1 MACVK
6 VYLCSNP
13 EENGCEKWYGGEGL
27 PNNLDQESVVERR
40 LLRQRVVPR
49 LREYCRCTHGVEFR
63 VIDPYEA
70 VEPRNW
76 PSQKER
82 LEILEDCRKN
92 SLGPFFVGLVGEQ
105 YGDPCLP
112 EQIEA
117 SEFQHVFKVC
127 QLMGLKTDIL
137 EKCYQRDENALPPS
151 FCMLNPA
158 GRFKHPGVQPNEN
171 NNWFEVLPEVRKIL
185 HDVVTQ
191 CLQVGIMTHE
201 KAQKYFRSAL
211 ENDIRYAYEDS
222 SSEDVARCL
231 CYVHK
236 INNPKKKIGLS
247 PEKQAQLHQLTQL
260 REHFLPSMVAFHKAL
275 MYSTTTK
282 CNRLQG
288 YTPEMRLDFAVGL
301 IEQLHTDLK
310 RLIDSAVSNGR
321 AVTVDEFGQKDLC
334 RIFSSLYR
342 IEREE
347 VEQVKSYL
355 KRKNTKFPFILN
367 GRPCSGKTVLLA
379 YCASQASMWLKNL
392 DPEIVVYFIDVN
404 NSLRQLL
411 KDICKSVD
419 SSSTCVNN
427 IFQLK
432 ENFKRLLTTRSSS
445 KSPLVLIIDGL
456 DQLPKTDGQLDL
468 TLLPETLAPNV
479 KLLISINV
487 NRPELLATLKKYY
500 TDSTVFCELQ
510 EVESKSCSH
519 LLTTL
524 LQESN
529 RKITSGQ
536 QMYVNQAFKKCSVP
550 LYAEL
555 LHRQAVHWK
564 SEFEITE
571 DSLVQEVHNNIVL
584 MFDHL
589 EKKHGKAVVSKAL
602 SYLTLA
608 RYGMTA
614 AELTDVLSCD
624 DEVLTFFLPP
634 GVSVPLTVKVPE
646 IFVESL
652 LSDLKGF
659 LVLRN
664 ILGTQTLFWVS
675 RHFPLVVCK
684 RYLSSEETSQKIH
697 HVLLDYFSGSWANGT
712 AKPLIINEDDSDG
725 PQNINIDIDR
735 QVPSQPWIFS
745 PPFCIS
751 TAKSPSARTH
761 PNLRKLHILPFLL
774 LKSGRIEELGNLM
787 FSQEYLQA
795 MLQAK
800 LADKLFLWLEKTSQ
814 LVFPKKLQLL
824 HIILRSSACLLRNSP
839 ADLPIVLQAK
849 LIPFLNVFPALEE
862 CANLPRF
869 DGIILKSGVY
879 TVLPPVPAVPCTHC
893 TPQESTAARIM
904 QSAGSICGTVVV
916 VLENGAAWACNG
928 GIFEGLRLNQL
939 SNLHFT
945 SVSSYGN
952 IFLLSTHCGKLV
964 LWDAHSAQ
972 PQEIQTQQRDKTILE
987 GVLVSNDKL
996 FVWWRGQNI
1005 VNVFVDREEQ
1015 TELHCTYEITCVTC
1029 SEEGDIIYCGQKEG
1043 SVTIF
1048 EWSNGQLLA
1057 TFTCPK
1063 DMPLID
1069 MILSEGNG
1077 MITCVDQAGNVFAW
1091 NLDIITDPILVC
1103 ENYCTTQEKVLN
1115 TDYKRNEVLLLCK
1128 KQQMQ
1133 LIDIDQIDVID
1144 QFDPPRGKTFK
1155 QAIMD
1160 ENSRFILALLCNCPF
1175 LLVWNCASG
1184 QCVLSLDTANCQAI
1198 KLLKCGTS
1206 YLAATTSISVLIW
1219 DMDLITASALAP
1231 KSGKRVDMVAV
1242 GLQGESCYSSDG
1254 SKLIWKWGVSS
1265 GRVEGRFFHQGTVE
1279 SMSVS
1284 GDGNYLVS
1292 IAAGDI
1298 YVWETR
1304 SGENIYRISN
1314 SQAYKVLITP
1324 KGNSGVALS
1333 ETGPSRV
1340 WKLQNGHR
1348 ICSIH
1353 LHLRNATISPESTFL
1368 LGLHSGDL
1376 LAVSLWSGN
1385 VSKCFSCS
1393 DLSDVVAFHSLLD
1406 HPDYVIVSS
1415 ASGNVYS
1422 WRLTEDTI
1430 CHQFQLPDSSLCQ
1443 PEIFR
1448 LSTNGEYA
1456 ILSISEST
1464 INILDFSNSKLC
1476 SLRTEGPVLKQYAS
1490 VGVFGQYVVYIC
1502 FSSLVCQNISC
1513 DFHEKPMLVAIRL
1526 TDGETIGRFYFCK
1539 NPSTLMVSEDSLVY
1553 VGFQDGSVG
1562 VYGVNDTKT
1571 GKSSRIEDVQS
1582 PTLLCPLDEQ
1592 LIWSP
1597 RKKPNLTWVEL
1608 PLQMY

>member
-13 EENGCEKWYGGEGL
+13 EE
-27 PNNLDQESVVERR
+27 SVVERR
-40 LLRQRVVPR
+40 LLRQRVFPR
-49 LREYCRCTHGVEFR
+49 LREYCRCTYGVEFR
-63 VIDPYEA
+63 GIDPYEA
-70 VEPRNW
+70 AEPKNW
-76 PSQKER
+76 PSQKRR
-82 LEILEDCRKN
+82 LQILEDCRKN

-105 YGDPCLP
+105 YGDACLP

-117 SEFQHVFKVC
+117 SEFQHVLKVC
-127 QLMGLKTDIL
+127 QQMDFRTEIL
-137 EKCYQRDENALPPS
+137 ERCYQRDENAIPPS

-158 GRFKHPGVQPNEN
+158 GHFKHSGVQRENPNEE
-171 NNWFEVLPEVRKIL
+171 NNWCEVLPEVRRIL

-191 CLQVGIMTHE
+191 CVQEGIMTHE
-201 KAQKYFRSAL
+201 EAQKYFRSAL
-211 ENDIRYAYEDS
+211 ENDIRYAYEDH
-222 SSEDVARCL
+222 SSEDIARCL

-236 INNPKKKIGLS
+236 ITNPRKAIGLP
-247 PEKQAQLHQLTQL
+247 PEKQAQLYQLTQL
-260 REHFLPSMVAFHKAL
+260 RDHFLPSMVAFHKAQV
-275 MYSTTTK
+275 YSTTTK
-282 CNRLQG
+282 CNHG
-288 YTPEMRLDFAVGL
+288 YTPEMRLNFAVGL
-301 IEQLHTDLK
+301 SEQLHTDLK
-310 RLIDSAVSNGR
+310 RLIDSAVSNER
-321 AVTVDEFGQKDLC
+321 AVTVDEFGQRDLC

-342 IEREE
+342 IERAE
-347 VEQVKSYL
+347 VEHVKSYL
-355 KRKNTKFPFILN
+355 EGKSTKFPFILN

-379 YCASQASMWLKNL
+379 HCASQASVWLKNL
-392 DPEIVVYFIDVN
+392 DPEILVYFIDVN

-411 KDICKSVD
+411 KDICKRVD

-432 ENFKRLLTTRSSS
+432 ENFKRLLTARSPS
-445 KSPLVLIIDGL
+445 KNPLVLIIDAL
-456 DQLPKTDGQLDL
+456 DQLPNTDGQLDL
-468 TLLPETLAPNV
+468 TLLPESLAPNV

-487 NRPELLATLKKYY
+487 NRPDLLATLKKYY
-500 TDSTVFCELQ
+500 PDSTVFCELQ
-510 EVESKSCSH
+510 EVESKSCSQ
-519 LLTTL
+519 LLTRL

-536 QMYVNQAFKKCSVP
+536 QMYVNQAFKKCSVS
-550 LYAEL
+550 LYVEL
-555 LHRQAVHWK
+555 LHRQTIHWK

-571 DSLVQEVHNNIVL
+571 NSLVQEVNNNIVL

-589 EKKHGKAVVSKAL
+589 EKKHGKTVVSKAL

-624 DEVLTFFLPP
+624 DEVLTSFLPP
-634 GVSVPLTVKVPE
+634 GDSVPLTVRVPE

-664 ILGTQTLFWVS
+664 VLGTQTLFWVS

-684 RYLSSEETSQKIH
+684 RYLCSEETSQKIH

-712 AKPLIINEDDSDG
+712 AKPLIVNEDMKMPSSSDV
-725 PQNINIDIDR
+725 PQNINIDR

-745 PPFCIS
+745 PPFYIS

-761 PNLRKLHILPFLL
+761 PNLRKLHILPFHL
-774 LKSGRIEELGNLM
+774 LKSGRIEELGNQM
-787 FSQEYLQA
+787 ISQEYLQA
-795 MLQAK
+795 MLQAE
-800 LADKLFLWLEKTSQ
+800 LADELFLWLESTSQ
-814 LVFPKKLQLL
+814 LLFPRELQLL
-824 HIILRSSACLLRNSP
+824 HIILRSSACLLRNNP
-839 ADLPIVLQAK
+839 ADLPTVLQAK

-862 CANLPRF
+862 CANPPRSE
-869 DGIILKSGVY
+869 GIIPKNGVY
-879 TVLPPVPAVPCTHC
+879 TVLPPVPAVPYTHC
-893 TPQESTAARIM
+893 TPQESTASRII
-904 QSAGSICGTVVV
+904 QSTGSSCGTVVV
-916 VLENGAAWACNG
+916 VLENGDAWVCNG
-928 GIFEGLRLNQL
+928 GIFEGFRLTQSSKLR
-939 SNLHFT
+939 FT
-945 SVSSYGN
+945 SVSSSGN
-952 IFLLSTHCGKLV
+952 KFLLSTHCGKLV
-964 LWDAHSAQ
+964 LWDAGVNTQ
-972 PQEIQTQQRDKTILE
+972 PQEIQTQNRENTILE

-1029 SEEGDIIYCGQKEG
+1029 SEEGDIIYCGQKES

-1048 EWSNGQLLA
+1048 DWSNGQLLA

-1063 DMPLID
+1063 EMPLID
-1069 MILSEGNG
+1069 MILSEGDG
-1077 MITCVDQAGNVFAW
+1077 MITCVDQAGNAFAW
-1091 NLDIITDPILVC
+1091 NLKIITEPVLIC
-1103 ENYCTTQEKVLN
+1103 ENHCTTQGKVLN
-1115 TDYKRNEVLLLCK
+1115 TDYKGDNVLLICK

-1133 LIDIDQIDVID
+1133 LIDIHQTDVLD
-1144 QFDPPRGKTFK
+1144 QFNPPKGKTFK
-1155 QAIMD
+1155 KAIMD
-1160 ENSRFILALLCNCPF
+1160 QNSRFILALLCNCPF

-1184 QCVLSLDTANCQAI
+1184 QCVLSLDTANCQAV
-1198 KLLKCGTS
+1198 KLLKCGAT
-1206 YLAATTSISVLIW
+1206 YLAAITSISVLIW

-1231 KSGKRVDMVAV
+1231 KSGKRVEMVAV
-1242 GLQGESCYSSDG
+1242 GSHGESCYSSDG

-1265 GRVEGRFFHQGTVE
+1265 GKVEGSVLHQGTVE

-1292 IAAGDI
+1292 IATGDI
-1298 YVWETR
+1298 YVWETS

-1324 KGNSGVALS
+1324 KGNSAVALS

-1340 WKLQNGHR
+1340 WKLQNGHG

-1393 DLSDVVAFHSLLD
+1393 DRSHVVAFHSLLD

-1415 ASGNVYS
+1415 ASGDVYS

-1448 LSTNGEYA
+1448 LSSDGGYA
-1456 ILSISEST
+1456 LLSISEST

-1476 SLRTEGPVLKQYAS
+1476 SLRTEGPVLQQYAS

-1513 DFHEKPMLVAIRL
+1513 DLHEKPMLVAIRL
-1526 TDGETIGRFYFCK
+1526 TDGETVGRFYLCK
-1539 NPSTLMVSEDSLVY
+1539 NPSTLTVSEDFFVY

-1562 VYGVNDTKT
+1562 VYAVNDTKK
-1571 GKSSRIEDVQS
+1571 GKSSWKEDVLS
-1582 PTLLCPLDEQ
+1582 PTHLCPLDEQ

-1597 RKKPNLTWVEL
+1597 LEKPNLTWVEL
-1608 PLQMY
+1608 PLQLY